1 MKLGIIETK
10 KNAIERPGGGSGG
23 LYDGMRH
30 MLDVVLIRHDKNFGE
45 IRVVEADGG
54 LSSRWTDGHSWPYI
68 RKVWK
73 NLKENHDNSLD
84 R

>member
-1 MKLGIIETK
+1 MKLGTIETK
-10 KNAIERPGGGSGG
+10 KNAIERSGGGSGG

-30 MLDVVLIRHDKNFGE
+30 VL
-45 IRVVEADGG
+45 EADGSLG
-54 LSSRWTDGHSWPYI
+54 SYWTDGHSWRYI

-73 NLKENHDNSLD
+73 SLKENHDNSLD